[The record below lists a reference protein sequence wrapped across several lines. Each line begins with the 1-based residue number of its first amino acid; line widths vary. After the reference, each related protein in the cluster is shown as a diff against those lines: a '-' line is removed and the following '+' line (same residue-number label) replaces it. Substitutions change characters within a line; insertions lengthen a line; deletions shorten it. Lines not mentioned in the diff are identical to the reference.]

1 MDAFTLVAK
10 LTLNKEEFTAGL
22 AQAGQEAA
30 SGAGTSGF
38 SAWGVAAGNLATQAF
53 LKIWRG
59 GIDFA
64 KSVISTGMD
73 FDSMMGQVQ
82 AVSSLTADQFD
93 SVRQKAQDLGKT
105 TKFTAEEAAQGFYY
119 MGLAG
124 WDFESMMKGIGP
136 VLDLAAASGEN
147 LGTVSDIVTDAMT
160 AMGVPIDEAA
170 HFVDVLAA
178 ASANSNTT
186 VGMMGEAFK
195 YVATSAGILGYS
207 IDDVGAALGF
217 MANSGIKGS
226 QAGMTLRMILSSLIN
241 PSKDADKAMKKYG
254 ISLNNADGSVKP
266 LMQLMQELRGILLN
280 SGFDPAG
287 SDVENY
293 KKRLEELNQQLDSGA
308 ISQDEYNA
316 SLKKLNKSGGNAD
329 FLKDL
334 SDIFG
339 IRGLNGILA
348 IMNATDEDFQHLTDS
363 IQNSEGAAGQMAGTM
378 LDNLK
383 GDITLFNSALDGLKL
398 MISDEY
404 VGKIR
409 TFVSTLTEEVGKLS
423 EVFDQTGLAG
433 MLNSLADWLV
443 NGIADALSNAD
454 FTGKG
459 AEDFGKAL
467 GDFVGNLISDLI
479 TRAPDI
485 LEGLF
490 KGGLNLASG
499 LLDGL
504 FAGLFGTGADSIP
517 GYIQQAQD
525 EQAKAISD
533 AEATSVKAQGIVSYM
548 QGLVDKYGQ
557 AATETEAWKSAL
569 EQLKTLMPEV
579 AEAAAGSTEDMGT
592 YIANLQEVIQK
603 QKELSIAKAR
613 ENAVEGYRSAWF
625 TKQTEYETTKSNV
638 ELQKQIAANARD
650 ELIGIVNDFVSKY
663 GQTYTGKDAEG
674 NYLDISQILAA
685 ARAEASGNP
694 EMQSKIESLAKV
706 FNDSMKQASEGE
718 SKLPQLAQEAS
729 MLEQQLS
736 LAVSAAQALNAE
748 VGQMKDKTVTV
759 TTNFVTN
766 NSTGE
771 APKGQA
777 KGDWY
782 VPYDDYPSLLHRGEM
797 VLTASQARKYREG
810 EANGTGGMSPTEFAM
825 AMRAVMGD
833 MGVYIGKERAGNLL
847 TKQISKN
854 MAREARG
861 RRYSA
866 V

>member
-10 LTLNKEEFTAGL
+10 LTLNKEEFTSGL

-226 QAGMTLRMILSSLIN
+226 QAGMTLRMMLSSLIN
-241 PSKDADKAMKKYG
+241 PSDDAEKAMKKYG
-254 ISLNNADGSVKP
+254 ISLTNADGSVKP

-287 SDVENY
+287 SDVANY
-293 KKRLEELNQQLDSGA
+293 QKRLEELNQQLAAGT

-316 SLKKLNKSGGNAD
+316 SLKQMNKAGGNAG
-329 FLKDL
+329 FLEDL

-339 IRGLNGILA
+339 VRGLNGVLA
-348 IMNATDEDFQHLTDS
+348 IMNATDEDFKNLTGS
-363 IQNSEGAAGQMAGTM
+363 IQNSEGAAGKMAGTM

-404 VGKIR
+404 VEKIR

-423 EVFDQTGLAG
+423 DVFDQTGLAG

-443 NGIADALSNAD
+443 NGIADALSNPD
-454 FTGKG
+454 FTGEG
-459 AEDFGKAL
+459 AQGFGKAL
-467 GDFVGNLISDLI
+467 GDFVGNLISTLV
-479 TRAPDI
+479 TSAPEI
-485 LEGLF
+485 LSGLFTAGMNLAGGLVEGLF
-490 KGGLNLASG
+490 S
-499 LLDGL
+499 
-504 FAGLFGTGADSIP
+504 GLFGTGADSIP

-525 EQAKAISD
+525 EEAKAIAD
-533 AEATSVKAQGIVSYM
+533 AEATSAKAQGIVGYM
-548 QGLVDKYGQ
+548 QSLVDKYGQ
-557 AATETEAWKSAL
+557 AATETEEWKSAL

-579 AEAAAGSTEDMGT
+579 AEAAAGSTEDMET
-592 YIANLQEVIQK
+592 YISNLKGVIMQ
-603 QKELSIAKAR
+603 QKEITKAKAR
-613 ENAVEGYRSAWF
+613 EKTVQGYYDRWSE
-625 TKQTEYETTKSNV
+625 KQAEYEDTRLKAEISRGTAEGARKS
-638 ELQKQIAANARD
+638 
-650 ELIGIVNDFVSKY
+650 LIEKVQNYEPG
-663 GQTYTGKDAEG
+663 YTGKGANGD
-674 NYLDISQILAA
+674 YLNIDDIAA
-685 ARAEASGNP
+685 AAYDYYRDNKQEQANIAALVKSFKENMKSAE
-694 EMQSKIESLAKV
+694 Q
-706 FNDSMKQASEGE
+706 GE
-718 SKLPQLAQEAS
+718 SKLPTLQQEAAA
-729 MLEQQLS
+729 LESELN
-736 LAVSAAQALNAE
+736 LAVQAAQALNAE
-748 VGQMKDKTVTV
+748 VGQMKDKTVTI

-766 NSTGE
+766 RSDGSQPV
-771 APKGQA
+771 AFGQA
-777 KGDWY
+777 KGDWN

-810 EANGTGGMSPTEFAM
+810 EENGTGGMSPTEFAM